1 MGTGKEAEQ
10 DRLRMQLL
18 DHIIEA
24 HDDVVTASSLTT
36 GENASNANRCIA
48 LENGAI
54 LVIDEDLKLWHASGT
69 TSKQGREHLLELITD
84 GELTVSKGHLG
95 VLDVCKTG
103 RCAWHEFVSQLL
115 QLGEG
120 FV

>member
-36 GENASNANRCIA
+36 GENASN
-48 LENGAI
+48 
-54 LVIDEDLKLWHASGT
+54 LKQQNLI
-69 TSKQGREHLLELITD
+69 KRER
-84 GELTVSKGHLG
+84 
-95 VLDVCKTG
+95 VC
-103 RCAWHEFVSQLL
+103 QLL
-115 QLGEG
+115 FAEYDITFSDDVICAG
-120 FV
+120 